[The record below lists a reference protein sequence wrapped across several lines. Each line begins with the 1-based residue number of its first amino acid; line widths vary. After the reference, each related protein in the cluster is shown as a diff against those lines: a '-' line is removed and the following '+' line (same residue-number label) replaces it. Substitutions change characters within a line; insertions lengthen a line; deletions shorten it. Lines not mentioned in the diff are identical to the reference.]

1 MVAGNR
7 VQLVMLV
14 VFWTEKMR
22 AHGVVVTQNAG
33 QDEAVPDSVRER
45 DDSVTLEEDDTHYE
59 NQAACSDVVQAS
71 QVLLQVKK
79 SLLQVLPYTVTEY
92 VTNYRY
98 I

>member
-1 MVAGNR
+1 MAGNR

-22 AHGVVVTQNAG
+22 AHGVVVTQDAS
-33 QDEAVPDSVRER
+33 QDEAVPDGVRER
-45 DDSVTLEEDDTHYE
+45 DDSVTFEEYDAHYE

-79 SLLQVLPYTVTEY
+79 ACFKFYTVTEY
-92 VTNYRY
+92 VANYRY